1 MSKTIAKNLIK
12 RFSFRID
19 YSILLNMNDFK
30 TTNDINDIKQ
40 NFTDIYKNTKLGI
53 ILQKSLFPKKLSEL
67 KIYHR
72 TQKTTLEREFIWTA
86 LLINNNRDKINEYLM
101 FKKDY
106 EFYLFIGEYHQALNI
121 LNLIK
126 STLDIHFG

>member
-1 MSKTIAKNLIK
+1 
-12 RFSFRID
+12 
-19 YSILLNMNDFK
+19 
-30 TTNDINDIKQ
+30 
-40 NFTDIYKNTKLGI
+40 
-53 ILQKSLFPKKLSEL
+53 LFPKKLSEL

-106 EFYLFIGEYHQALNI
+106 EF
-121 LNLIK
+121 
-126 STLDIHFG
+126 